1 MGSTSRRTI
10 AFSSLRPKL
19 LASSLVLVL
28 APGAVFGA
36 IAISDG
42 RRALAE
48 AVGRQLSEHARSV
61 ADALA
66 AGVGAR
72 FADLRTFARQDLMR
86 EIRIRDLDKR
96 ISAFL
101 VSVRGGDDAVVELR
115 VVDPTGRVV
124 AATDPGSIGAIAELD
139 VGRGA
144 IGDGASL
151 RGPLAP
157 AAGTRKVLELSVPIP
172 DPDRADVFLG
182 RLTAR
187 YDWARE
193 TDAAARSRSD
203 LLEIG
208 LAADVLIVDAGGV
221 VIGGATREDSATP
234 VGSDLHAARWATAD
248 ASRITAG
255 SGFVVERS
263 PRTLVGYS
271 RLREGGPPWTV
282 LVAEPLARALAP
294 VRAMTIRLAVALAAV
309 LAVALLSAGVLA
321 DRLAR
326 PLRALT
332 RATEDLSRGQRS
344 IPIVTTRSRDEIGQL
359 ATAFNHMATE
369 LRRAQSEVLEAAKF
383 AFVGELAA
391 GVAHEVRTTLGVLRS
406 STQILQPSL
415 GARDAEAAELIQIM
429 LDEIDHLDGVIT
441 QLLDLGRPREL
452 VIEAVRLAD
461 VVFRAADF
469 VEAQARGKQVTI
481 RRIAASADV
490 VALCDEG
497 QIYQV
502 ALNLLVNA
510 VQVLPP
516 GGTVEIA
523 LLPRRGD
530 AVGFEVRDDG
540 PGIPEAIREKIFL
553 PFFTRREGGIGLG
566 LTFVRRVIQEHKG
579 RLSIESRV
587 GAGSVFRVELPAAD
601 VSR

>member
-1 MGSTSRRTI
+1 MRSTSRRTI
-10 AFSSLRPKL
+10 AVSSLRTKL

-28 APGAVFGA
+28 APGVMFGA

-42 RRALAE
+42 RRALTD

-61 ADALA
+61 ADALSA
-66 AGVGAR
+66 AVNAR

-101 VSVRGGDDAVVELR
+101 ASVRGDDDAIVELR
-115 VVDPTGRVV
+115 VIDPQGRVV
-124 AATDPGSIGAIAELD
+124 AASDPGSIGEIAELD
-139 VGRGA
+139 VGPRSRHDA
-144 IGDGASL
+144 AL
-151 RGPLAP
+151 RGPLSLP
-157 AAGTRKVLELSVPIP
+157 TAAGKVLELTVPIP
-172 DPDRADVFLG
+172 DPDRADVSLG
-182 RLTAR
+182 RLTAL
-187 YDWARE
+187 YDWGRE
-193 TDAAARSRSD
+193 TGAAARIRTD

-208 LAADVLIVDAGGV
+208 LAADVLIVDAGGA

-234 VGSDLHAARWATAD
+234 IGSNLRAAGWATAD
-248 ASRITAG
+248 ASRTTAA
-255 SGFVVERS
+255 SGFVVERA

-271 RLREGGPPWTV
+271 RLRERGPSWTV

-294 VRAMTIRLAVALAAV
+294 VHAMTIRLAVALAAV

-332 RATEDLSRGQRS
+332 RATEELSRGEGS
-344 IPIVTTRSRDEIGQL
+344 VPMVSTRSRDEVGQL
-359 ATAFNHMATE
+359 ATAFNHMAME

-429 LDEIDHLDGVIT
+429 LDEIDHLDGVVT

-452 VIEAVRLAD
+452 MIESVRLAD

-481 RRIAASADV
+481 RRVAAPRDV
-490 VALCDEG
+490 VARCDEG

-510 VQVLPP
+510 VQVLAP

-530 AVGFEVRDDG
+530 TVGFEVRDDG
-540 PGIPEAIREKIFL
+540 PGIPEEMREKIFL

-579 RLSIESRV
+579 RLAIESRV
-587 GAGSVFRVELPAAD
+587 GGGSVFRVELPAAEE
-601 VSR
+601 SR